1 MCEAI
6 KKEIVKNIKELSSQ
20 GFEKDTFFNKE
31 SEYHDEA
38 YEDVVYFSTENISE
52 GILDAANLHLDD
64 SEFGSLAYEILVEN
78 TNKKIEKL
86 VREHIE
92 ELFFKGD
99 K

>member
-1 MCEAI
+1 MYETI
-6 KKEIVKNIKELSSQ
+6 KKEIVKSVKELSYK

-38 YEDVVYFSTENISE
+38 YEDVVYFSTEDITE
-52 GILDAANLHLDD
+52 DILDVANLHLDN
-64 SEFGSLAYEILVEN
+64 SEFSSLAYEILREN
-78 TNKKIEKL
+78 TYKKIEEL
-86 VREHIE
+86 VIEHIE